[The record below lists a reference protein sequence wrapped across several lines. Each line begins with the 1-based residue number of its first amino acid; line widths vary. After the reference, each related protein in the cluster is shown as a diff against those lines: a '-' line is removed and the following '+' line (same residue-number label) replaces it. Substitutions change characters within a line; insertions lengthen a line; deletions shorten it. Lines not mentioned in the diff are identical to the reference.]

1 MSDFK
6 DFLRYRALARR
17 FQSGALSLGDLE
29 SHLAKGNI
37 TGPGG
42 AQVDLEQAVPELQI
56 RNLCAKVPGAL
67 IDELDDLLGDL
78 KMSKRDFVEFA
89 IRDAMANARAILA
102 EVGGPE
108 FYPDQEG

>member
-17 FQSGALSLGDLE
+17 FQSGALSLGDIETHMGKGHIVGPNGAPATLE
-29 SHLAKGNI
+29 EGI
-37 TGPGG
+37 
-42 AQVDLEQAVPELQI
+42 PELQI

-67 IDELDDLLGDL
+67 IEELDGLLDDL
-78 KMSKRDFVEFA
+78 KMSKRDFVEYA
-89 IRDAMANARAILA
+89 IREAMANARAILA